1 MKSEPFIPAFN
12 WQEHVVTPWRDE
24 LSLTMWIVLMAF
36 FVITSC
42 GLIGNYLIL
51 RRMALVGDA
60 ISHSVLA
67 GIAGVAV
74 FTGGLQVTGLFIGA
88 LIAGVVTAILIEII
102 HRYSRVK
109 QDAAIGITFT
119 TLFALG
125 VIMINLKAGQVHIDE
140 ECVLYG
146 EIAFVPLDQTKIPLS
161 PALIG
166 VIDGFP
172 LAGQFIRGGQLVV
185 ATDVLRMG
193 IVMIL
198 VIVLIWAFY
207 KELLVSSFDSALAY
221 SLGINAKV
229 VHYGLMSLLSIVVV
243 SAFESVGAILVVAM
257 LILPGATAHL
267 LSARLPVIMGLTVLH
282 AILSALLGFHLA
294 KWLDCSIAGAL
305 VVAAMGLFVL
315 AWIFGIHDGLLGKWR
330 RKRHVREGLPEEIPE
345 PVA

>member
-1 MKSEPFIPAFN
+1 MKEPLIPAFN
-12 WQEHVVTPWRDE
+12 WQDHVVSPWTGE
-24 LSLTMWIVLMAF
+24 LSMTLWIVLMAF

-67 GIAGVAV
+67 GIAGVVV
-74 FTGGLQVTGLFIGA
+74 FTGGLQVTDLFIGA
-88 LIAGVVTAILIEII
+88 LVAGVVTTVLIELI

-125 VIMINLKAGQVHIDE
+125 VILINLKAGQVHIDE

-146 EIAFVPLDQTKIPLS
+146 EIVFVPFDKTKLALPDALAQTMGKL
-161 PALIG
+161 
-166 VIDGFP
+166 P
-172 LAGQFIRGGQLVV
+172 LAEQFIQGSQLVV
-185 ATDVLRMG
+185 ATDVLRMA
-193 IVMIL
+193 IVT
-198 VIVLIWAFY
+198 VVVVVLIWAFY

-221 SLGINAKV
+221 SLGINANV

-267 LSARLPVIMGLTVLH
+267 LSARLPVIMALTVLH
-282 AILSALLGFHLA
+282 AALSTLLGFHLA

-315 AWIFGIHDGLLGKWR
+315 AWIFGIHDGLLGKWLAQR
-330 RKRHVREGLPEEIPE
+330 QVHKELPEEIAQPSS
-345 PVA
+345 